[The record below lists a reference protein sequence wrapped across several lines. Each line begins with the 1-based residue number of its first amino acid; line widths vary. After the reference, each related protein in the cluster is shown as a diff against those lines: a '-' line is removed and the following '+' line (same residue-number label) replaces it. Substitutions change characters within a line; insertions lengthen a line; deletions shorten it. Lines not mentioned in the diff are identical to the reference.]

1 MKKSD
6 IYEISIKIL
15 GIYLFFSSIVMLR
28 DLIYLMAMWFQSKS
42 DFGDDVL
49 VEMLV
54 FGLLNFV
61 LVIVFASFITFKT
74 KRIVK
79 FVCQKT
85 DFEESAALFA
95 HKKVIYEMAL
105 VIMGLLLIAWTIP
118 DFVFRMMNYFAQDSQ
133 VQERKL
139 FQTDFVIVA
148 IIKLV
153 VGMISITGANYI
165 SALLVKDRKKSS

>member
-15 GIYLFFSSIVMLR
+15 GIYLFFSSISMLR
-28 DLIYLMAMWFQSKS
+28 DLIYLMAMFFQSKS
-42 DFGDDVL
+42 DFGYDVL
-49 VEMLV
+49 VEMIL
-54 FGLLNFV
+54 FSLLNFAM
-61 LVIVFASFITFKT
+61 VIVFASFITFKT

-95 HKKVIYEMAL
+95 HKKVIYEMAF

-118 DFVFRMMNYFAQDSQ
+118 DFAFRMMFYFSQDSR
-133 VQERKL
+133 VQQGL
-139 FQTDFVIVA
+139 FETDVVVVA
-148 IIKLV
+148 ILKMV
-153 VGMISITGANYI
+153 VGMISITGANYV
-165 SALLVKDRKKSS
+165 SAVIVRDRSKSSK